1 MDNVFWLYVLTRLDK
16 IESVLVICL
25 AFGTL
30 IIALKWFNYMVDNG
44 LFEPEKTPWVIRKIE
59 YIIVG
64 AMIGVIVLPT
74 QKDTMVMYT
83 GSVIATTLDNDKTKA
98 ITDKTIKVIEKK
110 LDDELKDQ

>member
-16 IESVLVICL
+16 IEFILTMCSS
-25 AFGTL
+25 FGAL
-30 IIALKWFNYMVDNG
+30 ILGVKWFNYLIDGG
-44 LFEPEKTPWVIRKIE
+44 LFESEKAHWVIRKIE
-59 YIIVG
+59 YITVG
-64 AMIGVIVLPT
+64 AMIVMIVLPT
-74 QKDTMVMYT
+74 QKDIMAMYT

>member
-16 IESVLVICL
+16 IESVLVLCL
-25 AFGTL
+25 MFGTF

-44 LFEPEKTPWVIRKIE
+44 LYKPEKAHWVIRKIE

-64 AMIGVIVLPT
+64 VMIGMIVLPT
-74 QKDTMVMYT
+74 QKDIMVMYT
-83 GSVIATTLDNDKTKA
+83 GSAIATTLETDRAKA